1 MTEYLLVLTTVPN
14 EKAAGEIS
22 RQLVEARLAACVTI
36 SNACQ
41 SFYWWEN
48 NIIQDQEFMLFIKS
62 KKSLWPL
69 LEKKLQEIH
78 PYSVPEILAFSVETG
93 LAKYLDWLEKETRQG

>member
-1 MTEYLLVLTTVPN
+1 MTDYLLVITTVPN
-14 EKAAGEIS
+14 ERTAAEIS
-22 RQLVEARLAACVTI
+22 RQIVEARLAACVTI

-62 KKSLWPL
+62 KKSLWPD

-78 PYSVPEILAFSVETG
+78 PYSVPEILALPVEAG
-93 LAKYLDWLEKETRQG
+93 LAKYLNWLAKETRQG